1 MIIHFVNGTRVKL
14 QESKYQTFVYVANF
28 SLPGYVVIEQKS
40 KHEQT
45 GDGYTRLTM
54 ASDKL
59 LFIDYE
65 NAKVMGD
72 ETLFCEPEFTQ
83 DHFTKQKETLP
94 HWYGDVKED
103 KANG

>member
-14 QESKYQTFVYVANF
+14 QESKYQSFVYVANF

-40 KHEQT
+40 NHEQKN
-45 GDGYTRLTM
+45 DGYTRLTV

-65 NAKVMGD
+65 NGKVMGD
-72 ETLFCEPEFTQ
+72 ETLFYKPEFIP

-94 HWYGDVKED
+94 PWPEDVKED